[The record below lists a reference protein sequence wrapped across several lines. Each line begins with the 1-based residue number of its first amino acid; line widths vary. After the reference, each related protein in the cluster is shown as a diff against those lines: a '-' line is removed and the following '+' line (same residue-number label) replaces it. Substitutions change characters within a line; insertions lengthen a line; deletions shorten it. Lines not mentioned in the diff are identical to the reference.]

1 MWLCGLL
8 RASRARTPAG
18 TGSLWGRRGGRASAG
33 WNGIGGVGGGGEG
46 GPGLLSPFL
55 TLLPSPGSSGQGGCL
70 VSELQEGLLLLLF
83 STLSF
88 QR

>member
-18 TGSLWGRRGGRASAG
+18 TGGGGRASAG